1 MKRALSFLAPAIFV
15 FLLLGGPAARA
26 QDEQLVLSPPLREV
40 FPLESV
46 PGGVRVKYPVLLN
59 DHTVLRPEA
68 ILRFIYLDPN
78 AGARARG
85 GGDDGPG
92 GVGLHTRVGPGGSIS
107 SSEGG
112 TPEHGGGASGG
123 WGNADGNDV
132 AGIYDGEKKDDA
144 KQRKSELQ
152 KEVWTQTDAFTEALD
167 RATDLG
173 TTLVYSL
180 PPENRPLTASLDLP
194 EGMLLAEVAGHVQV
208 LGLTET
214 SRAYTGGIRP
224 GDEIRSFNGGAAIGT
239 LGDFLREYSATK
251 RQARLSGNPT
261 YAMEIWRPAEG
272 QVVSI
277 QIAAPPTI
285 PTFL

>member
-1 MKRALSFLAPAIFV
+1 MNRALSFLSLSLFV
-15 FLLLGGPAARA
+15 VLPPENFAHA
-26 QDEQLVLSPPLREV
+26 QDEQLTLTPPLREV
-40 FPLESV
+40 FPLQAV

-59 DHTVLRPEA
+59 DHTILRPEA

-78 AGARARG
+78 PGARAHT
-85 GGDDGPG
+85 GGDDGG
-92 GVGLHTRVGPGGSIS
+92 GGGAFHTRVGPGGSLTS
-107 SSEGG
+107 DG
-112 TPEHGGGASGG
+112 PVEHGGGASGG

-132 AGIYDGEKKDDA
+132 AGIYDGDKKDDA

-152 KEVWTQTDAFTEALD
+152 KEVWTEPDAFTEALD

-180 PPENRPLTASLDLP
+180 PPQNRPLAAALDLP
-194 EGMLLAEVAGHVQV
+194 EGMLLAEVAGHVRV

-214 SRAYTGGIRP
+214 SRAYAGGIRP
-224 GDEIRSFNGGAAIGT
+224 DDEIRSCNGGGPIAT
-239 LGDFLREYSATK
+239 LGDFLREYSETK
-251 RQARLSGNPT
+251 RQARLSGIPT
-261 YAMEIWRPAEG
+261 YAMEIWRPSDG
-272 QVVSI
+272 QIVSI

>member
-1 MKRALSFLAPAIFV
+1 MKRAISSLALALFL
-15 FLLLGGPAARA
+15 FLPLGDSARA
-26 QDEQLVLSPPLREV
+26 QEEQLVLSPPLREV

-59 DHTVLRPEA
+59 DHNILRPEA

-78 AGARARG
+78 VGAHARG
-85 GGDDGPG
+85 GGDDGGSAG
-92 GVGLHTRVGPGGSIS
+92 GFRPHVGPSGSITS
-107 SSEGG
+107 DSG
-112 TPEHGGGASGG
+112 TAEHGGGAAGG
-123 WGNADGNDV
+123 WGNADGSDV

-152 KEVWTQTDAFTEALD
+152 KEVWTQPDAFTEALD

-173 TTLVYSL
+173 TTIVYSL
-180 PPENRPLTASLDLP
+180 PPENRPLTAALDLP
-194 EGMLLAEVAGHVQV
+194 EGMLLAEVASHVRV

-214 SRAYTGGIRP
+214 SRAYAGGIRP
-224 GDEIRSFNGGAAIGT
+224 GDEIRSFNSGAPIAT
-239 LGDFLREYSATK
+239 LGDFLHEYSATK

-261 YAMEIWRPAEG
+261 YAMEIWRPSEG
-272 QVVSI
+272 QIVSI